1 MYRFRP
7 TAILP
12 LPGFMP
18 SSRAVA
24 RVTARAG
31 QAPPKRR
38 RASPVRPSTSC
49 WVLPAVLA
57 YGPLLLLLDSRVPA
71 AWPGQYLL
79 GAVTLAVLWLCTRTL
94 DAADRG
100 LVWMCVIVAT
110 GFEILG
116 SLVWGAYRYR
126 FGGIPF
132 FVPFGHG
139 LLYVFGARLAATSW
153 VRRHEELFTRGIL
166 VVAAVWAIGGL
177 TLLPPWTARHDIHGL
192 VWLPVFAYVLLCSP
206 RKAFFAALFIAT
218 TDIELAGTW
227 FCNWIWAPTTPWLH
241 VASGNP
247 PSAIAGGYAII
258 DGSMLQLAALI
269 SRLREVHSRGRSRTL
284 PFASLPFA
292 LLQNRFRF
300 GAR

>member
-1 MYRFRP
+1 MVSQFIVRFKGSIPDPRYG
-7 TAILP
+7 TSIP
-12 LPGFMP
+12 LPSETP
-18 SSRAVA
+18 SAEIA
-24 RVTARAG
+24 RNPDTF
-31 QAPPKRR
+31 
-38 RASPVRPSTSC
+38 
-49 WVLPAVLA
+49 
-57 YGPLLLLLDSRVPA
+57 LDSRVPA

-100 LVWMCVIVAT
+100 LVWMCVVVAT

-126 FGGIPF
+126 FGGIPL

-139 LLYVFGARLAATSW
+139 LIYVFGARLAATSW

-166 VVAAVWAIGGL
+166 VVATVWAIAGL
-177 TLLPPWTARHDIHGL
+177 TVLPSWTARHDVHGL
-192 VWLPVFAYVLLCSP
+192 VWLPVFAYVLLRSP

-218 TDIELAGTW
+218 TDIELVGTW
-227 FCNWIWAPTTPWLH
+227 CCNWIWAPTTPWLH

-258 DGSMLQLAALI
+258 DGSMLRLAALI
-269 SRLREVHSRGRSRTL
+269 SRLREVQSRWPFHEKTAVAAGIRPSSASQPHLVLSRY
-284 PFASLPFA
+284 
-292 LLQNRFRF
+292 
-300 GAR
+300 